1 MQNTK
6 ASPISEKPERRM
18 QMEKSV
24 AIILAAGQG
33 KRMQSNEKKQYMTLR
48 GKQILT
54 YSLEVFEK
62 SFVDQIV
69 IVVNKGEEE
78 YVMQNIV
85 LPGGFTKVSAIV
97 PGGKERY
104 HSVAA
109 GLEVAHMLPEGEEL
123 AFCFIHDSA
132 RPFVTEEIL
141 ERALDDVRKY
151 NACVVGMP
159 VKDTIKIMD
168 VDGFVESTPNR
179 DYTWAVQTPQV
190 FDFDLALQCY
200 RQLLKEEKNLLDHEI
215 KITDDAMVIENFS
228 HTQVYLTEGSYDN
241 IKITTPEDL
250 YLAERI
256 LNRREEMK
264 QN

>member
-1 MQNTK
+1 
-6 ASPISEKPERRM
+6 
-18 QMEKSV
+18 MEKSV

-179 DYTWAVQTPQV
+179 DYTWAVQTPQG
-190 FDFDLALQCY
+190 FRRDILFRAYQKAGEDGFLG
-200 RQLLKEEKNLLDHEI
+200 
-215 KITDDAMVIENFS
+215 TDDASLVERLGVPVRVVKS
-228 HTQVYLTEGSYDN
+228 DYRN
-241 IKITTPEDL
+241 IKVTTPEDL
-250 YLAERI
+250 VIAEA
-256 LNRREEMK
+256 LMPMCDPVE
-264 QN
+264 